1 MRRVLSHT
9 AYENLLR
16 KPALALTLSLL
27 TVSVCAATP
36 DAACNRDLRQL
47 LVPALQ
53 GVPMTR
59 KNVQAEVDDNNGG
72 VYSVRLFVAA
82 DNPDNLDRRVT
93 IGWVDLDVSAMKALD
108 VTNDPNS
115 RVALGVNEEKYAAFV
130 KKCLR

>member
-1 MRRVLSHT
+1 MLTHT

-16 KPALALTLSLL
+16 KPALALTPSLL
-27 TVSVCAATP
+27 TVSVCAAAP
-36 DAACNRDLRQL
+36 VAVCNRDLRQL

-53 GVPMTR
+53 GVSMSR
-59 KNVQAEVDDNNGG
+59 KNVQAEVDDSNGG

-115 RVALGVNEEKYAAFV
+115 RVALDVNEEKYAAFV